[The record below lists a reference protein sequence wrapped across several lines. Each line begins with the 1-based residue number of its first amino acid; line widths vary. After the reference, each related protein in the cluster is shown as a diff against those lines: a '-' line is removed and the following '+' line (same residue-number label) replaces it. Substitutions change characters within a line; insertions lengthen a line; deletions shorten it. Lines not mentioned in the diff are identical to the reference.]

1 MRNNQEVPAFK
12 LDIEVPPLNDEEFK
26 HANEAHNDT
35 SFLKF
40 RKVDRHFADP
50 LFQNQVYSLHS
61 FAPAKGATPDENGI
75 YGVMKIRGTFQ
86 TPQEAAQRSRYLI
99 KNIDSYNPIITGYV
113 GRPMPL
119 VADHRKFCEDN
130 DEVDMNKKT
139 EDVVNEDLREKR
151 QEDKKV
157 IKEIKEKEKKLLEDV
172 KEDKEVD
179 PQEEYK
185 MLRVKRSQLIF
196 TYNETMNKMKQM
208 IESMEKA
215 EEEINKLDKEDETYK
230 DDYMERYLSA
240 RDEAGLGGE
249 ESPDN
254 FMKYLPRLESFRELI
269 NKVEE

>member
-1 MRNNQEVPAFK
+1 MSSEEVPAFK
-12 LDIEVPPLNDEEFK
+12 LDVEVPSLDD
-26 HANEAHNDT
+26 NELKEAMKEHNDT

-50 LFQNQVYSLHS
+50 MFANQVYSLHS
-61 FAPAKGATPDENGI
+61 FMPAKGATPDENGI

-86 TPQEAAQRSRYLI
+86 TPDEAHSRSRYLI

-119 VADHRKFCEDN
+119 VADHRKFCQDN

-139 EDVVNEDLREKR
+139 EEIVKEDLHGKR
-151 QEDKKV
+151 SEDKKV
-157 IKEIKEKEKKLLEDV
+157 IKEIKEKEKRLLDDV
-172 KEDKEVD
+172 KEDKETD
-179 PQEEYK
+179 PQDEYT

-208 IESMEKA
+208 IESLEKTEA
-215 EEEINKLDKEDETYK
+215 DIEKMDEEDETYK

-240 RDEAGLGGE
+240 RDEAGLE
-249 ESPDN
+249 NEDSPDN
-254 FMKYLPRLESFRELI
+254 FMKYLPRTEHFRELL
-269 NKVEE
+269 NKFEE